1 MPRSTLPDLPA
12 ANKEWAKIDHAA
24 TDGAPWVTMFTPKQL
39 DFVSKNV
46 KNFTFSDQFKMILS
60 LAYVQ

>member
-1 MPRSTLPDLPA
+1 M
-12 ANKEWAKIDHAA
+12 AKIDHAA